1 MPMRRMLE
9 GGSFDSKAVAIL
21 LEVFETV
28 TTELDLLEIADRE
41 RAAKII
47 VRLAQG
53 KPALDAAELSDEVIR
68 AIQKDGVGRRWRV
81 WPPLPLPAE

>member
-9 GGSFDSKAVAIL
+9 GGSFDSEAVAIL

-47 VRLAQG
+47 IGLARG
-53 KPALDAAELSDEVIR
+53 KPTLDGAELGDKVIR
-68 AIQKDGVGRRWRV
+68 LMRMDGRYVGSAASTSSQRF
-81 WPPLPLPAE
+81 